1 MRIFLHM
8 AAWEIGAAAAVIPL
22 ALWLAPS
29 FLVALLMGAGAVV
42 IGMIIGAETL

>member
-1 MRIFLHM
+1 MRVFLHM
-8 AAWEIGAAAAVIPL
+8 AAWELGMVAVVLPL
-22 ALWLAPS
+22 AFWLAPS